1 MSIYNSLQFHGI
13 GIAQGN
19 TTLQGISLTT
29 DNAAVQGITINAGNF
44 FNESIIVTDTS
55 GNAIQGATVNIV
67 STQTHPNN
75 YAGDITG
82 TTNSDG
88 IIQATG
94 SSTTGTTVT
103 VTKENFQDAIVP
115 LNGLDYTFRSS
126 QLIVM
131 YPPTGSGSTSKKVY
145 ITNKGNTLIN
155 PNDTILIELD

>member
-29 DNAAVQGITINAGNF
+29 DNTAVHGITINAGNF
-44 FNESIIVTDTS
+44 FNESITVTDPS
-55 GNAIQGATVNIV
+55 GTAIQGATVNIV

-75 YAGDITG
+75 YEGDITV

-88 IIQATG
+88 TVQATG

-115 LNGLDYTFRSS
+115 LNGLDYIFNSS
-126 QLIVM
+126 QTIVM
-131 YPPTGSGSTSKKVY
+131 YPPTGSGSTSKKLY
-145 ITNKGNTLIN
+145 TTNKGNILIN

>member
-19 TTLQGISLTT
+19 TNLQGISLTT
-29 DNAAVQGITINAGNF
+29 DNTAVQGITINAGNF

-55 GNAIQGATVNIV
+55 GDPIQGATVNIV

-75 YAGDITG
+75 YEGDITA

-88 IIQATG
+88 TVQATG

-115 LNGLDYTFRSS
+115 LNGLDYIFNSS
-126 QLIVM
+126 
-131 YPPTGSGSTSKKVY
+131 
-145 ITNKGNTLIN
+145 
-155 PNDTILIELD
+155 